1 MFKNLRIRTKLI
13 ASFLITA
20 AITLAVGLI
29 GYNGVRTVDRKVP
42 AELEPLVRKYL
53 HSPQLLE
60 RASRALAE
68 HAGCAPLALGPR
80 VLRTETA
87 GLAAL
92 AALQTL
98 WGDFAGDADV

>member
-1 MFKNLRIRTKLI
+1 MRRYSWDYDEHYDIWEYSLADKSLKNLTNRR
-13 ASFLITA
+13 
-20 AITLAVGLI
+20 
-29 GYNGVRTVDRKVP
+29 GYDAEGGWSP
-42 AELEPLVRKYL
+42 AEL
-53 HSPQLLE
+53 
-60 RASRALAE
+60 ALAE

>member
-1 MFKNLRIRTKLI
+1 AFDGTRLI
-13 ASFLITA
+13 LAPGA
-20 AITLAVGLI
+20 AGALAGKVRPGGPLAVLI
-29 GYNGVRTVDRKVP
+29 GPEGGWSP
-42 AELEPLVRKYL
+42 AEL
-53 HSPQLLE
+53 
-60 RASRALAE
+60 ALAE

-98 WGDFAGDADV
+98 WGDFSGEVDV